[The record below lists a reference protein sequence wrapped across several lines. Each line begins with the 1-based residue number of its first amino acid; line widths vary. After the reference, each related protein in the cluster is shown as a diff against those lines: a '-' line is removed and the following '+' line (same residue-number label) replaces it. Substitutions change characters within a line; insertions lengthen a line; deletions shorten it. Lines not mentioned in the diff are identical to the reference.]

1 MGDGKPVK
9 DFLFLLGSNAVVLV
23 EEVEELGLW
32 FFQRSVC
39 AGFEV
44 TEIGEDALFE
54 FLCIRN
60 RATKGEKAVCQ
71 GPYNIGSCDMK

>member
-1 MGDGKPVK
+1 MGDGKPIE
-9 DFLFLLGSNAVVLV
+9 DFLFLLGSNAVVFV

-39 AGFEV
+39 AGLEV
-44 TEIGEDALFE
+44 TEIGEDAFLE

-60 RATKGEKAVCQ
+60 GSTKSEKPVCQ
-71 GPYNIGSCDMK
+71 

>member
-1 MGDGKPVK
+1 MGDGKPVEY
-9 DFLFLLGSNAVVLV
+9 FLFLLGSNAVVLV

-39 AGFEV
+39 AGLEV
-44 TEIGEDALFE
+44 AEIGEDAFLE

-60 RATKGEKAVCQ
+60 GSTKGEEAVC
-71 GPYNIGSCDMK
+71 